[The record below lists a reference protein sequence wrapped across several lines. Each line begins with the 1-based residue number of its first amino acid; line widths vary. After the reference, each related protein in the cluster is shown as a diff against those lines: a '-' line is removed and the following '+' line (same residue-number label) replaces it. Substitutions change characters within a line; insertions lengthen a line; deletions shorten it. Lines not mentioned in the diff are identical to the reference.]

1 MQRAVLGPAA
11 RSRAAW
17 TTLCPAGRPRIHVQK
32 PLSRRYLLQGVIRSV
47 KVDSPPD
54 KNPEIKWNITEGFD
68 KTIETSRISKHIP
81 KDDLPDEGSNEDTT
95 KQRPSKETSLPIIDP
110 VAEQNQLSNI
120 LTDYIAN
127 YKTPANLADID
138 VDKWYAELPFP
149 PDVFWE
155 KWSSRPELSSL
166 GSDLKARRLLN
177 GWQDA
182 LQYQQ
187 RRATSQI
194 STDNQIVQFHA
205 VWSLPLLGPR
215 AVTGYGYSLV
225 SKPCLS

>member
-1 MQRAVLGPAA
+1 MQRTVLGPAA
-11 RSRAAW
+11 RSRAAGIS
-17 TTLCPAGRPRIHVQK
+17 LCPAGRPRIHVQR
-32 PLSRRYLLQGVIRSV
+32 PLSRRFLLQGVIRSV
-47 KVDSPPD
+47 KVDSPSD
-54 KNPEIKWNITEGFD
+54 KNSEIKWNNTEGFN
-68 KTIETSRISKHIP
+68 KSIETSRISKHIP
-81 KDDLPDEGSNEDTT
+81 KDEFPDRSTNEATT
-95 KQRPSKETSLPIIDP
+95 KQRPTKETSLPIIDP
-110 VAEQNQLSNI
+110 IAEQNRLSNI
-120 LTDYIAN
+120 LADYIAN

-155 KWSSRPELSSL
+155 KWSSRAELSSL
-166 GSDLKARRLLN
+166 SSDLKARRLLN

-215 AVTGYGYSLV
+215 TVTGYGYSLV
-225 SKPCLS
+225 SKSCLN